1 MTTQAPRFWRSIPQR
16 YNLLG
21 THCNSCNEYF
31 FPPRNLCPNC
41 RRGAHLE
48 SHAFK
53 GTGTI
58 ITYTTIYNATDDFE
72 RLTPYNL
79 AIIQLDEGP
88 KITGQIV
95 SSQQEV
101 KIGMRVRAVFRILG
115 KEGERGIIYYGTKFA
130 PLIETGCLDREG
142 VEEKEHSA

>member
-1 MTTQAPRFWRSIPQR
+1 MTTQAPRIGRSIPQR

-21 THCNSCNEYF
+21 THCNRCNEYF

-58 ITYTTIYNATDDFE
+58 ITYTTIHNATDDFE

-95 SSQQEV
+95 SSQEEV

-115 KEGERGIIYYGTKFA
+115 KEGDRGIIYYGTKFA
-130 PLIETGCLDREG
+130 PLIEPGCQER
-142 VEEKEHSA
+142 EEKSSDSA